1 MILTLHLLQVRRLM
15 GKPRRC
21 SEAFFSEERAELAR
35 KRKKIRM
42 LQQRKMA
49 DSNSFKDLPEEI
61 PMQLTIGC
69 RVTARLRQPAD
80 GLFTGV
86 VDAVD
91 TSNSTYRVTLSR

>member
-1 MILTLHLLQVRRLM
+1 M

-21 SEAFFSEERAELAR
+21 SEAFFSEERAELRR

-49 DSNSFKDLPEEI
+49 DSGSFKDLPEEV
-61 PMQLTIGC
+61 PMQLTIGA
-69 RVTARLRQPAD
+69 RVTARLRAPAD
-80 GLFTGV
+80 GLFMGV

-91 TSNSTYRVTLSR
+91 TSNSTYR